1 MSKLLTSLLFALASV
16 SASASPDTTF
26 KEWIE
31 SGVDRY
37 VDPDLP
43 PPEFTEGILGG
54 NFYIVDPSAPV
65 EFTFVTSHAG
75 HTLELWVASGSY
87 TTDVDAY
94 SWQKIFTKEGNSV
107 KATNYSIDPRFNTYS
122 ATESEII
129 FRIYDVTTKE
139 YYYSGA
145 ASNNAGSDE
154 PGRAVAHAV
163 SFYDYYGG
171 QTLVGFEDLINGGD
185 MDFDDIVFL
194 VSNVRQTPMT
204 TVPEPGTHA
213 MLLAGL
219 GILGAVARRRNK
231 MR

>member
-1 MSKLLTSLLFALASV
+1 MSKLLTSLLLALASV

-65 EFTFVTSHAG
+65 EFTFITSHAG

-94 SWQKIFTKEGNSV
+94 SWEKIFTKEGNSV
-107 KATNYSIDPRFNTYS
+107 KATNYSIDPRFNTYF

-129 FRIYDVTTKE
+129 FRIYDVTTDK

-145 ASNNAGSDE
+145 AGNNFDN
-154 PGRAVAHAV
+154 VAHAV
-163 SFYDYYGG
+163 SFYGYYNGK
-171 QTLVGFEDLINGGD
+171 TLVGFEDLENGGD

-194 VSNVRQTPMT
+194 VSNVAPPIT
-204 TVPEPGTHA
+204 TVPEPGTHV